1 MDQIPSN
8 QLQLAQIPGEDASF
22 AELCEFAHTFNGY
35 EAFGSFEACAEIA
48 NRGEHRSLKH
58 LRACL
63 FFEARRW
70 RHFGESPDD
79 EALAEWRELVRKIR
93 AKVVA
98 RRS

>member
-1 MDQIPSN
+1 MDQIPN
-8 QLQLAQIPGEDASF
+8 NELQLAQIPGDDASF

-35 EAFGSFEACAEIA
+35 QAFGSFEACAEIA
-48 NRGEHRSLKH
+48 NRGDHSTLRH

-70 RHFGESPDD
+70 RHFGEDPDP
-79 EALAEWRELVRKIR
+79 ETLAEWRQLISKIR
-93 AKVVA
+93 EKVGA

>member
-1 MDQIPSN
+1 MEQIPN
-8 QLQLAQIPGEDASF
+8 NKLQLAQIPGDDASF

-35 EAFGSFEACAEIA
+35 QAFGSFEACAEIA
-48 NRGEHRSLKH
+48 NRGDHSTLSH

-70 RHFGESPDD
+70 RHFGEDPDP
-79 EALAEWRELVRKIR
+79 ETLAEWRQLISKIR
-93 AKVVA
+93 EKVGA